1 MADFGG
7 LFDVTAHG
15 ATAGATGDVSAALR
29 ALAKTI
35 PALGGT
41 LYFPPGDYALTAD
54 LEIPRNVA
62 LWFVNGAR
70 LVARAGAAPTLLV
83 RGAIQAGLHQI
94 FGSGLTV
101 RFVPPTVTGPNTRSA
116 LLPDVLPEW
125 WGARGDGATDDT
137 VALQSCVDACCG
149 SPFEPFT
156 TLPAAGAVL
165 PTTKGPPRWATARIR
180 LGAGA
185 VYRVTQPLRVV
196 STEGFA
202 ITGAGMENSVIRAH
216 GKPAAKAT
224 GGSTL
229 TITRAGAAWRT
240 DELRDMW
247 VCMTAGTGVGQSTKV
262 RSNTADTVTFAKAQH
277 IAPDA
282 TTMFV
287 VLPEAVLDLDGCFE
301 GSFDRFSVEGAS
313 EAGAYTGIYYHRNP
327 ELTARGSSSTNFAF
341 IKVGGLTWEAAWQIG
356 GLDDRYDN
364 FQEDITEFLNC
375 RARGAG
381 GPDYTGPW
389 YRNGWVFGTGTFANN
404 LNHNVHGID
413 AVRYGYNVSVRA
425 TNVAIYGGTL
435 QTAGHADIQ
444 IVNGLQGYFTV
455 SGIRSEGS
463 RAFLAYA
470 YSPYNVFWSIRV
482 SDIEIDAPALLPN
495 ASQGEA
501 GGDVIT
507 TAAHYTDLSGIRVL
521 NPPMVV
527 KQSTTSAT
535 RTSVTRAGAGWAP
548 HRFAGWTWVATG
560 GTGQGQ
566 TADVSDNTADML
578 TFREPLAAAPDATTE
593 WDVFVRP
600 LIRVTKDGAVL
611 RVSGVAMAG
620 GTIDKSLVVAQHASS
635 VHATVEGFCEL
646 SYAGATVTTMW
657 PGPIVLAPP
666 GAKTGPSLSLGEFGA
681 RPLPAVARAADATVQ
696 LSGPLSIGADAAAR
710 LGFYGAAP
718 VARPRVSG
726 GSTADTL
733 RNLIEALA
741 ALGLIGDAT
750 R

>member
-15 ATAGATGDVSAALR
+15 AAAGASGDVSAALR
-29 ALAKTI
+29 ALVSTI
-35 PALGGT
+35 PASGGT
-41 LYFPPGDYALTAD
+41 MYVPPGDYALAAD
-54 LEIPRNVA
+54 LEIAHHVT
-62 LWFVNGAR
+62 LWLVNGAR
-70 LVARAGAAPTLLV
+70 LVARPGTTPTLLV
-83 RGAIQAGLHQI
+83 RGEIQAGLHQI
-94 FGSGLTV
+94 FGTGLTV
-101 RFVPPTVTGPNTRSA
+101 RFVAPAVTGPSTRSA

-125 WGARGDGATDDT
+125 WGARGDGTADDT
-137 VALQSCVDACCG
+137 VALQSCIDACCG
-149 SPFEPFT
+149 SPNEPFT
-156 TLPAAGAVL
+156 TLPARGAVL

-185 VYRVTQPLRVV
+185 VYRITQPLRVV

-202 ITGAGMENSVIRAH
+202 MTGAGMENSVIRAH
-216 GKPAAKAT
+216 GKPAARAS
-224 GGSTL
+224 GGTTL
-229 TITRAGAAWRT
+229 TISRAGAAWRT

-247 VCMTAGTGVGQSTKV
+247 VCMTAGTGVGQSAKV
-262 RSNTADTVTFAKAQH
+262 ATNTAEAITFTKAQH

-287 VLPEAVLDLDGCFE
+287 VLPESVLDLDGCFE
-301 GSFDRFSVEGAS
+301 GSFDRFSIEGAS

-341 IKVGGLTWEAAWQIG
+341 IKVGGLTWESAWQIG

-381 GPDYTGPW
+381 GPGYTGPW

-435 QTAGHADIQ
+435 QTAGQADIQ

-470 YSPYNVFWSIRV
+470 YNPYNVFWSIRV
-482 SDIEIDAPALLPN
+482 ADIEIDSPSLAPN
-495 ASQGEA
+495 ANQGEA

-527 KQSTTSAT
+527 KQSTTSGT
-535 RTSVTRAGAGWAP
+535 RTSITRDGAGWAP

-560 GTGQGQ
+560 GTGTGQ
-566 TADVSDNTADML
+566 TADVGDNTADMI
-578 TFREPLAAAPDATTE
+578 TFREPLATPPDATTQ

-620 GTIDKSLVVAQHASS
+620 GSIDKSLVVAEHASN

-646 SYAGATVTTMW
+646 AYAGATVTTMW

-666 GAKTGPSLSLGEFGA
+666 GSPAGATLSLGEFGSRPAAAFA
-681 RPLPAVARAADATVQ
+681 RMADGTVQ
-696 LSGPLSIGADAAAR
+696 ASGSMVVGAGAGAR
-710 LGFYGAAP
+710 LGFFGAAP
-718 VARPRVSG
+718 VPRPRVSG
-726 GSTADTL
+726 GSTADAL
-733 RNLIEALA
+733 RSLIDALA
-741 ALGLIGDAT
+741 ALGLIGDGT

>member
-15 ATAGATGDVSAALR
+15 ATPGASGDVSAVLR
-29 ALAKTI
+29 DLAKAI
-35 PALGGT
+35 PASGGT
-41 LYFPPGDYALTAD
+41 MYFPPGEYALAAD
-54 LEIPRNVA
+54 LEIPRQVT
-62 LWFVNGAR
+62 LWFVNGAQV
-70 LVARAGAAPTLLV
+70 VARGGATPTFTV
-83 RGAIQAGLHQI
+83 RGTIQAGPHQV
-94 FGSGLTV
+94 FGAGLTV
-101 RFVPPTVTGPNTRSA
+101 RFVAPKAVGTNTRAA

-125 WGARGDGATDDT
+125 WGARGDGAADDT
-137 VALQSCVDACCG
+137 LALQACIDACCG
-149 SPFEPFT
+149 NPFEPFA
-156 TLPAAGAVL
+156 TLPPHGTVL
-165 PTTKGPPRWATARIR
+165 PTTKGPPRWAAARIR
-180 LGAGA
+180 LGGGA
-185 VYRVTQPLRVV
+185 AYRTTRPLRVV

-202 ITGAGMENSVIRAH
+202 MTGAGIENSVIRAY
-216 GKPAAKAT
+216 GIPAARAT

-229 TITRAGAAWRT
+229 TIVRSGAKWRD

-247 VCMTAGTGVGQSTKV
+247 VGMTAGTGVGQSAKV
-262 RSNTADTVTFAKAQH
+262 ARNTADAITLAQALQV
-277 IAPDA
+277 APDS

-287 VLPEAVLDLDGCFE
+287 VMPESVLDLDGCFE
-301 GSFDRFSVEGAS
+301 GSFDRFGVEGAPGS
-313 EAGAYTGIYYHRNP
+313 GAYTGIYYHRNP

-341 IKVGGLTWEAAWQIG
+341 VKVGGLTWEAAWQIG
-356 GLDDRYDN
+356 GLHDRYDN

-413 AVRYGYNVSVRA
+413 AVRYGYNVSVRS

-470 YSPYNVFWSIRV
+470 YNPYSVFWSIRV
-482 SDIEIDAPALLPN
+482 ADIEIDAPALLPN
-495 ASQGEA
+495 ASQAES

-521 NPPMVV
+521 NPPMLL
-527 KQSTTSAT
+527 KQATTAGT
-535 RTSVTRAGAGWAP
+535 RTSVSRAGAGWAP
-548 HRFAGWTWVATG
+548 HRFAGWTWIATDG
-560 GTGQGQ
+560 AGKGQ
-566 TADVSDNTADML
+566 TAEVSDNTADTMA
-578 TFREPLAAAPDATTE
+578 FREPLATAPDATTQ

-611 RVSGVAMAG
+611 RVSGVALAG
-620 GTIDKSLVVAQHASS
+620 GSIDRSLVVAQHASS

-646 SYAGATVTTMW
+646 TYAGATVSTVW

-666 GAKTGPSLSLGEFGA
+666 GAAAGASLALGEFGTRPAPALA
-681 RPLPAVARAADATVQ
+681 REPDGTIRVPGSLGV
-696 LSGPLSIGADAAAR
+696 GDAAAR
-710 LGFYGAAP
+710 LGFFGAAP
-718 VARPRVSG
+718 VPRPRVSG
-726 GSTADTL
+726 GSTADAL
-733 RNLIEALA
+733 RSLIDALA
-741 ALGLIGDAT
+741 ALGLISDGT

>member
-1 MADFGG
+1 
-7 LFDVTAHG
+7 
-15 ATAGATGDVSAALR
+15 
-29 ALAKTI
+29 
-35 PALGGT
+35 
-41 LYFPPGDYALTAD
+41 
-54 LEIPRNVA
+54 
-62 LWFVNGAR
+62 
-70 LVARAGAAPTLLV
+70 
-83 RGAIQAGLHQI
+83 
-94 FGSGLTV
+94 
-101 RFVPPTVTGPNTRSA
+101 
-116 LLPDVLPEW
+116 
-125 WGARGDGATDDT
+125 
-137 VALQSCVDACCG
+137 
-149 SPFEPFT
+149 
-156 TLPAAGAVL
+156 
-165 PTTKGPPRWATARIR
+165 
-180 LGAGA
+180 
-185 VYRVTQPLRVV
+185 
-196 STEGFA
+196 
-202 ITGAGMENSVIRAH
+202 
-216 GKPAAKAT
+216 
-224 GGSTL
+224 
-229 TITRAGAAWRT
+229 
-240 DELRDMW
+240 
-247 VCMTAGTGVGQSTKV
+247 
-262 RSNTADTVTFAKAQH
+262 
-277 IAPDA
+277 
-282 TTMFV
+282 MFV

-341 IKVGGLTWEAAWQIG
+341 VKVGGLTWEAAWQIG

-381 GPDYTGPW
+381 GPGYTGPW

-435 QTAGHADIQ
+435 QTAGQADIQ

-482 SDIEIDAPALLPN
+482 ADIEIDSPSLVPN
-495 ASQGEA
+495 ANQGEA

-527 KQSTTSAT
+527 KQSATSGT
-535 RTSVTRAGAGWAP
+535 RTSITRAGAGWAP

-560 GTGQGQ
+560 GTGTGQ
-566 TADVSDNTADML
+566 TADVSDNTADMI
-578 TFREPLAAAPDATTE
+578 TFREPLATPPDATTQ

-620 GTIDKSLVVAQHASS
+620 GSIDKSLVVAEHASN
-635 VHATVEGFCEL
+635 VHATVEGFCEVA
-646 SYAGATVTTMW
+646 YAGATVTTMW

-666 GAKTGPSLSLGEFGA
+666 GAPAGASLSLGEFGA
-681 RPLPAVARAADATVQ
+681 RPAASLARAADGTVQ
-696 LSGPLSIGADAAAR
+696 VPGSVVVGAGAAAR
-710 LGFYGAAP
+710 LGFFGAAP
-718 VARPRVSG
+718 VPRPRVSG
-726 GSTADTL
+726 GSTADAL
-733 RNLIEALA
+733 RSLIDALA
-741 ALGLIGDAT
+741 ALGLIGDGT

>member
-15 ATAGATGDVSAALR
+15 ATAGASGDVSTALR
-29 ALAKTI
+29 DLARAIPATGGTMYLPPGEYALA
-35 PALGGT
+35 
-41 LYFPPGDYALTAD
+41 AD
-54 LEIPRNVA
+54 LEIPRNVT
-62 LWFVNGAR
+62 LWFANGAR
-70 LVARAGAAPTLLV
+70 LVAHAGTRPTMTM
-83 RGAIQAGLHQI
+83 RGEIQAGAHQI
-94 FGSGLTV
+94 FGAGLTI
-101 RFVPPTVTGPNTRSA
+101 RFVPPNVIGANTRAA
-116 LLPDVLPEW
+116 LVSDVLPEW

-137 VALQSCVDACCG
+137 TALQACIDACCG
-149 SPFEPFT
+149 APYEPFV
-156 TLPAAGAVL
+156 TLPVRGTVL

-185 VYRVTQPLRVV
+185 VYRVTQPLRIV

-216 GKPAAKAT
+216 GKPAARAT
-224 GGSTL
+224 GGTTT
-229 TITRAGAAWRT
+229 TITRSAAKWNA

-247 VCMTAGTGVGQSTKV
+247 VCLTAGTGVGQSAKV
-262 RSNTADTVTFAKAQH
+262 ASNTADSITFARALQ
-277 IAPDA
+277 IAPD
-282 TTMFV
+282 TTTTFV

-341 IKVGGLTWEAAWQIG
+341 VKVGGLTWEAAWQIG

-375 RARGAG
+375 RARGGG
-381 GPDYTGPW
+381 GPSYTGPW

-413 AVRYGYNVSVRA
+413 AVAYGYNVSVRA

-455 SGIRSEGS
+455 SGIRSENS

-482 SDIEIDAPALLPN
+482 ADIEIDSPVLMPN
-495 ASQGEA
+495 VSQGEA

-521 NPPMVV
+521 NPPMLL

-535 RTSVTRAGAGWAP
+535 RTSVTRGGAGWPP
-548 HRFAGWTWVATG
+548 HKFAGWTWIATG
-560 GTGQGQ
+560 GTGKGQ
-566 TADVSDNTADML
+566 TAEVSDNTADML
-578 TFREPLAAAPDATTE
+578 SFRDPLPAAPDSTTQ
-593 WDVFVRP
+593 WDLFVRP

-611 RVSGVAMAG
+611 RVSGVALAG
-620 GTIDKSLVVAQHASS
+620 GSIDKSLVVAEHASS

-657 PGPIVLAPP
+657 PGPIVLAPR
-666 GAKTGPSLSLGEFGA
+666 GASAGASLSLGEFGA
-681 RPLPAVARAADATVQ
+681 RPSETLPRTGDGT
-696 LSGPLSIGADAAAR
+696 LRLPGPLSVGANAAER

-726 GSTADTL
+726 GSTADTV
-733 RNLIEALA
+733 RSLIDALS
-741 ALGLIGDAT
+741 ALGLITDAT

>member
-7 LFDVTAHG
+7 LFDVTVHG
-15 ATAGATGDVSAALR
+15 AAVGAAGDVSAALR
-29 ALAKTI
+29 GLAKTI
-35 PALGGT
+35 PASGGT
-41 LYFPPGDYALTAD
+41 MYFPPGDYALGAD
-54 LEIPRNVA
+54 VEIPRA
-62 LWFVNGAR
+62 ITMWFANGAR
-70 LVARAGAAPTLLV
+70 LIVRAGTMSTLLV
-83 RGAIQAGLHQI
+83 RGEIQAGLHQI
-94 FGSGLTV
+94 FGDGLTV
-101 RFVPPTVTGPNTRSA
+101 RFVPPAVTGPSTRAA
-116 LLPDVLPEW
+116 LLSDVLPEW
-125 WGARGDGATDDT
+125 WGARGDGTADDT
-137 VALQSCVDACCG
+137 LALQSCIDACCG

-156 TLPAAGAVL
+156 TLPARGAVL

-185 VYRVTQPLRVV
+185 VYRITQPLRVV

-202 ITGAGMENSVIRAH
+202 ITGAGMENSLIRAH
-216 GKPAAKAT
+216 GRPAARAT
-224 GGSTL
+224 AGTAL

-247 VCMTAGTGVGQSTKV
+247 VCLTAGTGVGQSAKV
-262 RSNTADTVTFAKAQH
+262 GSNTADTITFAKAQH
-277 IAPDA
+277 VAPDA
-282 TTMFV
+282 TTTFV

-301 GSFDRFSVEGAS
+301 GSFDRFGVEGAS
-313 EAGAYTGIYYHRNP
+313 DAGAYTGIYYHRNP

-381 GPDYTGPW
+381 GPSYSGPW

-435 QTAGHADIQ
+435 QTAGYADIQ
-444 IVNGLQGYFTV
+444 VVNGLQGYFTV

-463 RAFLAYA
+463 RAFLEYA
-470 YSPYNVFWSIRV
+470 YSPYSVFWSIRV
-482 SDIEIDAPALLPN
+482 ADIEIDSPALVPN
-495 ASQGEA
+495 ASQVEA

-521 NPPMVV
+521 NPPMVL
-527 KQSTTSAT
+527 KQSTTAAT
-535 RTSVTRAGAGWAP
+535 RTSVARAGAGWTP

-560 GTGQGQ
+560 GTGKGQ

-578 TFREPLAAAPDATTE
+578 TFRDPVATAPDASTE

-600 LIRVTKDGAVL
+600 LIRVTKDGALL
-611 RVSGVAMAG
+611 RVSGVALAG
-620 GTIDKSLVVAQHASS
+620 GSIDKSLVVAQHASS

-646 SYAGATVTTMW
+646 AYAGATVTTMW
-657 PGPIVLAPP
+657 PGPMVLAPP
-666 GAKTGPSLSLGEFGA
+666 GAQAGASVSLGEFGTRPSPTLA
-681 RPLPAVARAADATVQ
+681 RMADGSAQLPGPVSIAAG
-696 LSGPLSIGADAAAR
+696 SAAK

-726 GSTADTL
+726 GSTADAL
-733 RNLIEALA
+733 RSLMDALV
-741 ALGLIGDAT
+741 ALGLISDGP

>member
-7 LFDVTAHG
+7 LFDVTSHG
-15 ATAGATGDVSAALR
+15 ATAGAGDVSAALR
-29 ALAKTI
+29 DLAKTI

-41 LYFPPGDYALTAD
+41 MYFPPGEYVLTAD
-54 LEIPRNVA
+54 VEIPRNIA
-62 LWFVNGAR
+62 MWFVNGAR
-70 LVARAGAAPTLLV
+70 LVARAGATPTLLV

-94 FGSGLTV
+94 FGPGLTV
-101 RFVPPTVTGPNTRSA
+101 RFIPPNVTGPATRAA
-116 LLPDVLPEW
+116 LLSDVLPEW
-125 WGARGDGATDDT
+125 WGARGDGTTDDT
-137 VALQSCVDACCG
+137 VALQSCIDASCG
-149 SPFEPFT
+149 TPFEGFT
-156 TLPAAGAVL
+156 TLPPRGAVL
-165 PTTKGPPRWATARIR
+165 PTTKGPPRWATARMR

-185 VYRVTQPLRVV
+185 VYRVTQPLRIV
-196 STEGFA
+196 SIEGCA

-216 GKPAAKAT
+216 GTPAARAT

-229 TITRAGAAWRT
+229 TIARSGAAWRA

-247 VCMTAGTGVGQSTKV
+247 VCMTAGTGAGQSAKV
-262 RSNTADTVTFAKAQH
+262 ASNTADSITFTKALH

-381 GPDYTGPW
+381 GPGYTGPW

-470 YSPYNVFWSIRV
+470 YSPYSVFWSIRV
-482 SDIEIDAPALLPN
+482 ADIEIDSPALVPN
-495 ASQGEA
+495 ATQGEA

-521 NPPMVV
+521 NPPMVL

-535 RTSVTRAGAGWAP
+535 RTSLTRAGAAWAP
-548 HRFAGWTWVATG
+548 HRFAGWTWMATG

-566 TADVSDNTADML
+566 TAEVSDNTADML
-578 TFREPLAAAPDATTE
+578 TFRDPLATVPDATTQ

-611 RVSGVAMAG
+611 RVSGVALAG
-620 GTIDKSLVVAQHASS
+620 GTIDRSLVVAEHASS
-635 VHATVEGFCEL
+635 VQATVECFCEL
-646 SYAGATVTTMW
+646 TYAGATVSRMW
-657 PGPIVLAPP
+657 PGPIVLAPH
-666 GAKTGPSLSLGEFGA
+666 GAQAGASVSLGEFGV
-681 RPLPAVARAADATVQ
+681 RPSAALARAGDGSVQ
-696 LSGPLSIGADAAAR
+696 LPGPLRIGADAAAR

-733 RNLIEALA
+733 RSLIDALS
-741 ALGLIGDAT
+741 ALGLINDGT

>member
-7 LFDVTAHG
+7 VFDVSAHG
-15 ATAGATGDVSAALR
+15 AAAGTSGDVSAALR
-29 ALAKTI
+29 DLAKTI
-35 PALGGT
+35 PARGGT
-41 LYFPPGDYALTAD
+41 MYFPPGDYALAAD
-54 LEIPRNVA
+54 IEIPRNVTM
-62 LWFVNGAR
+62 WFANGAR
-70 LVARAGAAPTLLV
+70 LAPRTDATPTVVL
-83 RGAIQAGLHQI
+83 RGEIQAGAHQI
-94 FGSGLTV
+94 FGAGLTV
-101 RFVPPTVTGPNTRSA
+101 RFIAPGIAGANTRAA

-125 WGARGDGATDDT
+125 WGAHGDGATDDT
-137 VALQSCVDACCG
+137 ASLQACIDACCG
-149 SPFEPFT
+149 NPSEPFS
-156 TLPAAGAVL
+156 TLPPRGTVL

-202 ITGAGMENSVIRAH
+202 ITGAGMENSVIRAY
-216 GKPAAKAT
+216 GRPAARAT
-224 GGSTL
+224 GGTAL
-229 TITRAGAAWRT
+229 TIVRSGARWRD

-247 VCMTAGTGVGQSTKV
+247 VGMTAGTGVGQSAKV
-262 RSNTADTVTFAKAQH
+262 ARNTSDTITFAHAVH
-277 IAPDA
+277 VAPDA
-282 TTMFV
+282 TTTFV

-301 GSFDRFSVEGAS
+301 GSFDRFSVEGAPG
-313 EAGAYTGIYYHRNP
+313 AGAYTGIYYHRNP

-341 IKVGGLTWEAAWQIG
+341 VKVGGLTWEAAWQIG

-381 GPDYTGPW
+381 GPGYTGPW

-404 LNHNVHGID
+404 LNHTVHGID
-413 AVRYGYNVSVRA
+413 AVRYDYNVSVRA

-463 RAFLAYA
+463 RAFLAYG
-470 YSPYNVFWSIRV
+470 YNPYAVFWSIRLA
-482 SDIEIDAPALLPN
+482 DIEIDSPALVPN
-495 ASQGEA
+495 ASQSEA

-507 TAAHYTDLSGIRVL
+507 TAAHYTDLSGIRIL

-527 KQSTTSAT
+527 KQTTSSGT
-535 RTSVTRAGAGWAP
+535 RTSITRAGAGWAP
-548 HRFAGWTWVATG
+548 QRFAGWTWVATA

-566 TADVSDNTADML
+566 TAEVSNNTADTI
-578 TFREPLAAAPDATTE
+578 TFREPLTTVPDATTQ

-611 RVSGVAMAG
+611 RVSGVAVAG
-620 GTIDKSLVVAQHASS
+620 GSIERSLVVAPHATN
-635 VHATVEGFCEL
+635 VHATVDAFCEL
-646 SYAGATVTTMW
+646 TYAGATVSTMW

-666 GAKTGPSLSLGEFGA
+666 GAAAGASLSLGEFGA
-681 RPLPAVARAADATVQ
+681 RPSPALARSADGTMQAPGSFV
-696 LSGPLSIGADAAAR
+696 IGGGAGAR
-710 LGFYGAAP
+710 LGFFGAAP
-718 VARPRVSG
+718 VAQPRVSG
-726 GSTADTL
+726 GSTADAL
-733 RNLIEALA
+733 RSVIEALA
-741 ALGLIGDAT
+741 KLGLISDGT

>member
-15 ATAGATGDVSAALR
+15 ATTGASGEVSTALR
-29 ALAKTI
+29 DLAKTI
-35 PALGGT
+35 PASGGT
-41 LYFPPGDYALTAD
+41 MYFPPGDYALAAD
-54 LEIPRNVA
+54 VEIPRNVT
-62 LWFVNGAR
+62 LWFVNGAQV
-70 LVARAGAAPTLLV
+70 VARAGATPTFMV
-83 RGAIQAGLHQI
+83 RGTIQAGPHRV
-94 FGSGLTV
+94 FGPGLTV
-101 RFVPPTVTGPNTRSA
+101 RFIAPKAVGTSTRAA
-116 LLPDVLPEW
+116 LLSDVLPEW
-125 WGARGDGATDDT
+125 WGAHGDGAADDT
-137 VALQSCVDACCG
+137 LALQACIDACCG
-149 SPFEPFT
+149 SPYEAFT
-156 TLPAAGAVL
+156 ILPPHGVVL

-180 LGAGA
+180 LGSGA
-185 VYRVTQPLRVV
+185 VYRITQPLRVV

-202 ITGAGMENSVIRAH
+202 MTGAGMENSVIRAY
-216 GKPAAKAT
+216 GKPAARAT

-229 TITRAGAAWRT
+229 TIVRSGAKWGE

-247 VCMTAGTGVGQSTKV
+247 VGMTAGTGVGQSAKV
-262 RSNTADTVTFAKAQH
+262 ARNTADTITFTQAVQVA
-277 IAPDA
+277 ADD

-287 VLPEAVLDLDGCFE
+287 VVPEAVLDLDGCFE

-313 EAGAYTGIYYHRNP
+313 GSGAYTGIYYHRNP

-341 IKVGGLTWEAAWQIG
+341 VKVGGLTWEAAWQIG
-356 GLDDRYDN
+356 GLHDRYDN

-404 LNHNVHGID
+404 LNHVVHGID

-470 YSPYNVFWSIRV
+470 YNPYSVFWSIRV
-482 SDIEIDAPALLPN
+482 ADIEIDSPALLPN
-495 ASQGEA
+495 ASQSES
-501 GGDVIT
+501 GGDVMT

-521 NPPMVV
+521 NPPMLL
-527 KQSTTSAT
+527 KQSTTAGT
-535 RTSVTRAGAGWAP
+535 RTSVSRSGAAWAP
-548 HRFAGWTWVATG
+548 HRFAGWTWIATG
-560 GTGQGQ
+560 GAGKGQ
-566 TADVSDNTADML
+566 TAEVSDNTAD
-578 TFREPLAAAPDATTE
+578 TIAFREALATAPDATTQ

-611 RVSGVAMAG
+611 RVSGVALAG
-620 GTIDKSLVVAQHASS
+620 GTIDRSLVVAQHASS

-646 SYAGATVTTMW
+646 TYAGATVSTMW

-666 GAKTGPSLSLGEFGA
+666 GATAGASIALGEFGTRPAPALA
-681 RPLPAVARAADATVQ
+681 REPDGTIRVPGSLGVGDAE
-696 LSGPLSIGADAAAR
+696 AR
-710 LGFYGAAP
+710 LGFFGATP
-718 VARPRVSG
+718 VSRPRVSG
-726 GSTADTL
+726 GSTADAL
-733 RNLIEALA
+733 RSLIDALA
-741 ALGLIGDAT
+741 ALGLIGDGS

>member
-1 MADFGG
+1 MTDFGG

-15 ATAGATGDVSAALR
+15 ATAGASGDVSAALR
-29 ALAKTI
+29 DLAKTI
-35 PALGGT
+35 PVSGGT
-41 LYFPPGDYALTAD
+41 MYFPPGDYAVAAD
-54 LEIPRNVA
+54 LEIPRHVA
-62 LWFVNGAR
+62 MWFVNGAR
-70 LVARAGAAPTLLV
+70 LVARAGATPTLLV

-94 FGSGLTV
+94 FGAGLTV
-101 RFVPPTVTGPNTRSA
+101 RFVPPNITGANTRSA
-116 LLPDVLPEW
+116 LLSDVVPEW

-137 VALQSCVDACCG
+137 LALQSCIDACCG

-156 TLPAAGAVL
+156 TLPASGVVL
-165 PTTKGPPRWATARIR
+165 PTTKGPPRWATARMR

-185 VYRVTQPLRVV
+185 VYRITQPLRVV

-216 GKPAAKAT
+216 GRPAARAS
-224 GGSTL
+224 GGSVSA
-229 TITRAGAAWRT
+229 IARAGAAWRT

-247 VCMTAGTGVGQSTKV
+247 VCMTGGTGVGQSAKV
-262 RSNTADTVTFAKAQH
+262 ARNTADSITFTKAVH
-277 IAPDA
+277 VAPNA

-341 IKVGGLTWEAAWQIG
+341 VKVGGLTWEAAWQIG

-381 GPDYTGPW
+381 GPGYTGPW

-435 QTAGHADIQ
+435 QTAGQADIQ

-482 SDIEIDAPALLPN
+482 ADIEIDSPSLVPN
-495 ASQGEA
+495 ANQGEA

-527 KQSTTSAT
+527 KQSATSGT
-535 RTSVTRAGAGWAP
+535 RTSITRAGAGWAP

-560 GTGQGQ
+560 GTGTGQ
-566 TADVSDNTADML
+566 TADVSDNTADMI
-578 TFREPLAAAPDATTE
+578 TFREPLATPPDATTQ

-620 GTIDKSLVVAQHASS
+620 GSIDKSLVVAEHASN
-635 VHATVEGFCEL
+635 VHATVEGFCEVA
-646 SYAGATVTTMW
+646 YAGATVTTMW

-666 GAKTGPSLSLGEFGA
+666 GAPAGASLSLGEVGA
-681 RPLPAVARAADATVQ
+681 RPAASLARAADGTVQ
-696 LSGPLSIGADAAAR
+696 VPGSVVVGAGAAAR
-710 LGFYGAAP
+710 LGFFGAAP
-718 VARPRVSG
+718 VPRPRVSG
-726 GSTADTL
+726 GSTADAL
-733 RNLIEALA
+733 RSLIDALA
-741 ALGLIGDAT
+741 ALGLIGDGT

>member
-15 ATAGATGDVSAALR
+15 ATAGVSGDASAALR
-29 ALAKTI
+29 ELARTI
-35 PALGGT
+35 PASGGT
-41 LYFPPGDYALTAD
+41 MYFPPGEYALAAD

-62 LWFVNGAR
+62 VWLVNGAR
-70 LVARAGAAPTLLV
+70 FVARAGANPTLLV

-94 FGSGLTV
+94 FGAGLTV
-101 RFVPPTVTGPNTRSA
+101 RFVPPNITGTNTRSA
-116 LLPDVLPEW
+116 LLSDVLPEW

-137 VALQSCVDACCG
+137 VALQSCIDACCG

-156 TLPAAGAVL
+156 ALPASGAVL

-185 VYRVTQPLRVV
+185 VYRITQPLRIV

-216 GKPAAKAT
+216 GKPAARAS
-224 GGSTL
+224 GGSVT
-229 TITRAGAAWRT
+229 TIARVGAAWRT

-247 VCMTAGTGVGQSTKV
+247 VCMTGGTGVGQSAKVARNTSDLITFTKALHV
-262 RSNTADTVTFAKAQH
+262 
-277 IAPDA
+277 APDA

-341 IKVGGLTWEAAWQIG
+341 VKVGGLTWEAAWQIG

-381 GPDYTGPW
+381 GPGYTGPW

-470 YSPYNVFWSIRV
+470 YSPYSVFWSIRV
-482 SDIEIDAPALLPN
+482 ADIEIDAPALVPN
-495 ASQGEA
+495 VSQGEA

-521 NPPMVV
+521 NPPMVL
-527 KQSTTSAT
+527 KQSTTSAS
-535 RTSVTRAGAGWAP
+535 RTSITRAGAAWAP

-560 GTGQGQ
+560 GTGKGQ
-566 TADVSDNTADML
+566 AAEVSDNTADML
-578 TFREPLAAAPDATTE
+578 TFREPLATAPDATTQ

-620 GTIDKSLVVAQHASS
+620 GSIDKSLVVAQHATS

-657 PGPIVLAPP
+657 PGPIVLAPS
-666 GAKTGPSLSLGEFGA
+666 GAQAGASVSLGEFGA
-681 RPLPAVARAADATVQ
+681 RPSPVLARSADGTVQ
-696 LSGPLSIGADAAAR
+696 VAGPVSIGVDAAAR

-726 GSTADTL
+726 GSATDTL
-733 RNLIEALA
+733 RSLIDALST
-741 ALGLIGDAT
+741 LGLINDGT